1 MVLRAT
7 GRLTGAVRAE
17 KGEDV
22 SHLSA
27 ETLNTL
33 IARGLV
39 FDDGKGNPPA
49 TCVPAAAPSR
59 RKRAGKG

>member
-7 GRLTGAVRAE
+7 GRLTGAVKAE

-22 SHLSA
+22 SHLPA
-27 ETLNTL
+27 KTLNKL

-39 FDDGKGNPPA
+39 IDDGTANPPA
-49 TCVPAAAPSR
+49 VEAEP
-59 RKRAGKG
+59 RKRVRKE

>member
-7 GRLTGAVRAE
+7 GRLTGAVKAE
-17 KGEDV
+17 KGDDV

-27 ETLNTL
+27 KTLNKL

-39 FDDGKGNPPA
+39 FDDGKANPQEVEAEP
-49 TCVPAAAPSR
+49 
-59 RKRAGKG
+59 RKRVRKE

>member
-7 GRLTGAVRAE
+7 GRLTGAVKAE

-22 SHLSA
+22 SHLPA
-27 ETLNTL
+27 KTLNKL

-39 FDDGKGNPPA
+39 FDDGNANPPA
-49 TCVPAAAPSR
+49 VEAEP
-59 RKRAGKG
+59 RKRVRKE

>member
-7 GRLTGAVRAE
+7 GRLTGAVKAE
-17 KGEDV
+17 KGDDV
-22 SHLSA
+22 GHLPA
-27 ETLNTL
+27 KTLNKL

-49 TCVPAAAPSR
+49 VEPEP
-59 RKRAGKG
+59 RKRVRKE